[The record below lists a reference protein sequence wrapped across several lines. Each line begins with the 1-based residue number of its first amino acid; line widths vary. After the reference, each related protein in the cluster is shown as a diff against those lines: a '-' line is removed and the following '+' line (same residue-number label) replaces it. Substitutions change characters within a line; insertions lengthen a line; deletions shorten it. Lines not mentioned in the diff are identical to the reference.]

1 MKKIFSIFFLNSAI
15 ILTTLLILI
24 LSYAYFIIPYKIIQ
38 QGGENQRVVTKGD
51 PLVLFD
57 EEIGFRAN
65 NNSTT
70 LRDHRKMGFKFKIV
84 TDDTGAR
91 ISNRSIKK
99 NYSDHSIIAIGG
111 SITWGHGVN
120 YENTFSSMLEK
131 KLNTRVKN
139 YAMGSYGTL
148 QAYKIL
154 KKKNNNLNSKLIIY
168 GFIDDHLNRNI
179 RKCMITSSIYCVK
192 NPRVIIDEKNGTFR
206 TPKILIDNVSK
217 TQRYAQ
223 RLEEQKLFAFENFT
237 LGLGYLKDSFFK
249 RLNKYED
256 YSTLDQKLKIEKYL
270 IEKMN
275 TEAKNIGAKLLIV
288 NVGIGFPRTY
298 YDKIINMN
306 FDDNILFLDASTFT
320 GFKDNELLIKID
332 AHPNSLGHELM
343 GKKIYKFINEKKL
356 IN

>member
-154 KKKNNNLNSKLIIY
+154 KKKK
-168 GFIDDHLNRNI
+168 
-179 RKCMITSSIYCVK
+179 
-192 NPRVIIDEKNGTFR
+192 
-206 TPKILIDNVSK
+206 
-217 TQRYAQ
+217 
-223 RLEEQKLFAFENFT
+223 
-237 LGLGYLKDSFFK
+237 
-249 RLNKYED
+249 
-256 YSTLDQKLKIEKYL
+256 
-270 IEKMN
+270 
-275 TEAKNIGAKLLIV
+275 
-288 NVGIGFPRTY
+288 
-298 YDKIINMN
+298 
-306 FDDNILFLDASTFT
+306 
-320 GFKDNELLIKID
+320 
-332 AHPNSLGHELM
+332 
-343 GKKIYKFINEKKL
+343 
-356 IN
+356 